1 MTLIGGY
8 VQWNQNV
15 EIIRTKRNKSKQN
28 NNRTTERHSPSLS
41 PSYQPLGLLLLGIA
55 AEVHHIGGLLIL
67 AGPLLRPFLA
77 CADCS
82 IGYIM
87 REYEADLRPQM

>member
-1 MTLIGGY
+1 MVTNSYAAKTAYRHFALC
-8 VQWNQNV
+8 
-15 EIIRTKRNKSKQN
+15 
-28 NNRTTERHSPSLS
+28 HSPSLS